1 MSILKSV
8 MPALQVGEI
17 QRRYGST
24 PNSSDSPLHGDPPGT
39 VAEKDCMLEAGPVA
53 VLLTTSPHPGAPP
66 QFTGTLYFDVEDV
79 DGLWDAVGPKADV
92 AWAIADMEYGTR
104 EFGIRDPDGYVL
116 AFAEQR
122 GNRSA

>member
-1 MSILKSV
+1 
-8 MPALQVGEI
+8 
-17 QRRYGST
+17 
-24 PNSSDSPLHGDPPGT
+24 
-39 VAEKDCMLEAGPVA
+39 MLEAGPVA
-53 VLLTTSPHPGAPP
+53 VLLSTSPHPGAPP
-66 QFTGTLYFDVEDV
+66 QFTETLYFDVEDVEDV

-104 EFGIRDPDGYVL
+104 EFGIRDPDGDVL